1 MASLGAILIVLGL
14 FLCGMGF
21 RMFKIMLGVM
31 GLLTFGSM
39 TWIALANCR
48 PATGYPSMDSIVM
61 IVVPAGVGIVGA
73 AAYYFLWNIALYLVT
88 GNSFFLIYYLYTLN
102 ILTQVLK

>member
-48 PATGYPSMDSIVM
+48 PGSGYSMDSIVM
-61 IVVPAGVGIVGA
+61 IVVPACVGIVGA
-73 AAYYFLWNIALYLVT
+73 AAYYFLWNIALYLVS
-88 GNSFFLIYYLYTLN
+88 GNNFLFVYF
-102 ILTQVLK
+102 

>member
-21 RMFKIMLGVM
+21 RRFREMLCVM

-39 TWIALANCR
+39 TWVALANCR
-48 PATGYPSMDSIVM
+48 PESGYPRDSILM
-61 IVVPAGVGIVGA
+61 IVVPVGVGLVGA
-73 AAYYFLWNIALYLVT
+73 GLYYVLWNIALYLVC
-88 GNSFFLIYYLYTLN
+88 GNI
-102 ILTQVLK
+102 